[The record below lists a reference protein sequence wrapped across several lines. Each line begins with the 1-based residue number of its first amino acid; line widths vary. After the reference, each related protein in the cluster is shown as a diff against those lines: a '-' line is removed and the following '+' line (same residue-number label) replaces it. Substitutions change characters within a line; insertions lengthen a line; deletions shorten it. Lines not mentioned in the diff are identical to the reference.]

1 MSRLPRAHQHHAA
14 NTEDAFKAAADTFA
28 TIHNFRDADNLAK
41 ECIDKAEICRKDAIY
56 SVAIS
61 KTTEDSV
68 ESCEEAI
75 RMFQSISRWKDADEQ
90 ISTCRSKIEEIKAET
105 EKAAEKRKKAL
116 VIAAP
121 IVCAC
126 IAFVIIFITVIIP
139 KQNYNAAV
147 EKLGQ
152 ELADKLYTAEI
163 GDVFTF
169 GAYEQDNN
177 ESNGQEDI
185 EWLVLAKEK
194 TRILVISKYALDCK
208 PYNTSRTDITWETCT
223 LREWLNNDFINSAF
237 SADEKSII
245 SVTTVSADRNPE
257 YNINPGNATRDQVFL
272 LSVTEVDKYFSSN
285 GVRQCGPTD
294 YAVAN
299 GAWKG
304 GEGGYWVWLRSPGI
318 DPDFAASVSYDAYDS
333 ADVFPFC
340 IGKPANTPGGGVRP
354 AMWINLK

>member
-1 MSRLPRAHQHHAA
+1 
-14 NTEDAFKAAADTFA
+14 
-28 TIHNFRDADNLAK
+28 
-41 ECIDKAEICRKDAIY
+41 
-56 SVAIS
+56 
-61 KTTEDSV
+61 
-68 ESCEEAI
+68 
-75 RMFQSISRWKDADEQ
+75 MFQSISRWKDADEQ
-90 ISTCRSKIEEIKAET
+90 ISTCQSKIEEIKAET

-126 IAFVIIFITVIIP
+126 IAFAIIFITVIIP

-163 GDVFTF
+163 GDAFTF

-299 GAWKG
+299 GSWKG

-333 ADVFPFC
+333 ADVFLFC